1 MLRFCR
7 ARKFKLADIQL
18 MFTNFIVWRRE
29 NNVDTII
36 EDFDFSERDAVQAIY
51 PHGYHG
57 VDRIGRPIYIERI
70 GILNV
75 PKLFE
80 ITTEERMIR
89 HNTQEYEILMKLRYP
104 ACSEVKGA
112 IIR

>member
-1 MLRFCR
+1 LEAM
-7 ARKFKLADIQL
+7 QL
-18 MFTNFIVWRRE
+18 MFTNFINWRRE

-36 EDFDFSERDAVQAIY
+36 EDFVFSERDAVMAIY

-57 VDRIGRPIYIERI
+57 VDRLGRPIYIERI

-80 ITTEERMIR
+80 VTTEERMIR
-89 HNTQEYEILMKLRYP
+89 HNI
-104 ACSEVKGA
+104 
-112 IIR
+112 